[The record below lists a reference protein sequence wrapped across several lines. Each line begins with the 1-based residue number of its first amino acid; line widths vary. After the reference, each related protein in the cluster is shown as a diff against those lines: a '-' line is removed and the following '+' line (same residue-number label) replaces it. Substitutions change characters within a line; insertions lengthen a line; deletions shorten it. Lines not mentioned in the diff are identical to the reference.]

1 MAQLSKP
8 VLITAIGSVAVLIW
22 VYTWEEP
29 KAPPPADA
37 RRLQTST
44 SARSRR
50 EPQEQTVAKVRF
62 ERLQGT
68 PRDVFRPLVL
78 SARGGSGTPGG
89 VPEALIG
96 GEVGWTYAGMA
107 EVDNVPVALLENSR
121 SGDFVFLRPGERW
134 KGAAL
139 ASVSPDMLRLRA
151 DDGRVADVPVKQV
164 TASSAAAAPAQ
175 RQQRTAAPATG
186 GLPTL
191 PGIPGLGT
199 TPGVPGMPA
208 FPGMPNMPGM
218 PGMGGGAPMMPG
230 MPMGMPGMTPPV
242 MGAPTPAPV
251 DRGLR
256 RGGDG
261 PRMRGSGG
269 RDGR

>member
-8 VLITAIGSVAVLIW
+8 VLVTAIGSIAVLIW

-29 KAPPPADA
+29 KAPPARDA
-37 RRLQTST
+37 RRVQAIT
-44 SARSRR
+44 SARGQKTAQVPSSA
-50 EPQEQTVAKVRF
+50 PVRF

-78 SARGGSGTPGG
+78 SGRGGTGSVGG

-96 GEVGWTYAGMA
+96 GEPGWTYAGMA
-107 EVDNVPVALLENSR
+107 EVDSVPVALLENSR

-139 ASVSPDMLRLRA
+139 ASVSPDMLRLRT
-151 DDGRVADVPVKQV
+151 DDGRVADVPVKQTSASAAT
-164 TASSAAAAPAQ
+164 TASATRQPRTGAP
-175 RQQRTAAPATG
+175 TTG

-199 TPGVPGMPA
+199 TPGMPGMPG
-208 FPGMPNMPGM
+208 FPGMPGM

-230 MPMGMPGMTPPV
+230 MPMGVPGMTPPAL
-242 MGAPTPAPV
+242 GAPTPAPA
-251 DRGLR
+251 DRSNR

-261 PRMRGSGG
+261 PRMRGFGG